1 MHGVAMRFLLVLLTL
16 VLTVSVRADV
26 IVYKGV
32 ARCALPSTTSQF
44 SARPRVYYV
53 VDLTANKGYF
63 VHYYTINR
71 QKGSQTTLAQDN
83 TRYVAQVISATK
95 TAGTFS
101 HVADNSLGIDV
112 GVNMIYLRGFQA
124 AVQLSTDGGGTVGN
138 FPKTLAGFYRVVQK
152 IGSTVSL
159 FEFNYA
165 LTFDAA
171 HTQLANN
178 AFKDGMATVT
188 DILNELSVKGF

>member
-1 MHGVAMRFLLVLLTL
+1 MHGVAMRFLFVLLTL
-16 VLTVSVRADV
+16 ILTASARAEV

-32 ARCALPSTTSQF
+32 ARCALPSAISQF
-44 SARPRVYYV
+44 SAHPRVYYV
-53 VDLTANKGYF
+53 VDLAANKGYL

-71 QKGSQTTLAQDN
+71 QKDSHTGLPLDN

-101 HVADNSLGIDV
+101 YAVDVPLGTDV
-112 GVNMIYLRGFQA
+112 GVNMLYLRGFQT
-124 AVQLSTDGGGTVGN
+124 AVQLSTNGGGTVGN
-138 FPKTLAGFYRVVQK
+138 FPKTLSGFYRVVQK
-152 IGSTVSL
+152 IGSTISL
-159 FEFNYA
+159 FELNYA

-178 AFKDGMATVT
+178 GLKDGVATVT
-188 DILNELSVKGF
+188 DLQNELSVKGF

>member
-1 MHGVAMRFLLVLLTL
+1 MRFLLFLLTFTL
-16 VLTVSVRADV
+16 AISARANV

-63 VHYYTINR
+63 IHFYTLNG
-71 QKGSQTTLAQDN
+71 QKGSQTLPLDN

-95 TAGTFS
+95 TVGTFS
-101 HVADNSLGIDV
+101 YVADNSAGLDV
-112 GVNMIYLRGFQA
+112 GVNMLYLRGFQA
-124 AVQLSTDGGGTVGN
+124 ALQLSTSGGGTFAN
-138 FPKTLAGFYRVVQK
+138 LPKTLAGVFRIVQK
-152 IGSTVSL
+152 VGSSISL

-178 AFKDGMATVT
+178 GFKDGVATVV
-188 DILNELSVKGF
+188 DLQNELSVKGF